1 MGVREEGCAEAGTE
15 GKGVR
20 GLDGDSG
27 WRMRGS
33 GGLITD
39 DGEDVFRV
47 LVGEEF
53 RGGED
58 GG

>member
-1 MGVREEGCAEAGTE
+1 ME
-15 GKGVR
+15 GKGVCS
-20 GLDGDSG
+20 LDGDSG

-33 GGLITD
+33 GGIIMNNR
-39 DGEDVFRV
+39 EDVFHV